1 MKKAN
6 AQSTSEP
13 AQSGIGGRIEE
24 RLNISGV
31 VMELELGD
39 DGVCRDVGW

>member
-24 RLNISGV
+24 MAGRAAGCEG
-31 VMELELGD
+31 MEKEGLERQGNA
-39 DGVCRDVGW
+39 